1 MRSKREVMDG
11 RGTRPAMTK
20 TGAPMRRGL
29 P

>member
-1 MRSKREVMDG
+1 MRGKRQGVDG